1 MSKTV
6 ETIELLSSSP
16 GARHQL
22 KVHRFGTRGARP
34 KAYVQAALHADEYPA
49 LLVAHHLIEQLGQ
62 LDRRSEITGEII
74 VVPVA
79 NPLGLGQRVN
89 DKHLGRYELAGGGNF
104 NRNWP
109 DLTDGVVQRIES
121 ELTDDPYQNVSKIR
135 QALEAEVSQLS
146 VRKAL
151 DDLRKS
157 LLGLS
162 IDADIVLD
170 LHSDSQALFHL
181 YASVHH
187 EQLARELGCDLQARA
202 VLLETEAGGSPFDE
216 CNAGV
221 WWKLQQ
227 RLGAKFPIP
236 LACFS
241 STVEHRGEQDV
252 DDRLASQDAEGL
264 VRFLQRRGVV
274 KGDAGPLPAPL
285 CEPTP
290 LEGTDLIYAPAA
302 GLVTYQKRLG
312 DWVEAGEM
320 IAELVDPFAESTDK
334 ARTPL
339 VSKATGLFF
348 AHMGDRMVAPGAA
361 LAKICGSTPLTHREP
376 GKLLEA

>member
-1 MSKTV
+1 MSKQI
-6 ETIELLSSSP
+6 ETIDLLSPSL
-16 GARHQL
+16 GTRHQL
-22 KVHRFGTRGARP
+22 KVHRYGTPGARP
-34 KAYVQAALHADEYPA
+34 KTYIQAALHADEYPA
-49 LLVAHHLIEQLGQ
+49 LLVANHLIAR
-62 LDRRSEITGEII
+62 LDELDQRSEITGEVI

-79 NPLGLGQRVN
+79 NPIGLGQRVN
-89 DKHLGRYELAGGGNF
+89 DRHLGRYDLAGGGNY

-109 DLTDGVVQRIES
+109 DLTEAVLHKVEHK
-121 ELTDDPYQNVSKIR
+121 LTDDSDQNVLEIR
-135 QALEAEVSQLS
+135 AALNAAVAELE
-146 VRKAL
+146 VRKEL

-157 LLGLS
+157 LLKLS

-187 EQLARELGCDLQARA
+187 AVLAKELGCDMHARV

-221 WWKLQQ
+221 WWKLNH
-227 RLGAKFPIP
+227 RLGARFPIP

-252 DDRLASQDAEGL
+252 DDALASEDASGI
-264 VRFLQRRGVV
+264 VRFLQRRGVIL
-274 KGDAGPLPAPL
+274 GDPGPVPQAL

-302 GLVTYQKRLG
+302 GIVVYRKQLG
-312 DWVEAGEM
+312 DWVEAGEVV
-320 IAELVDPFAESTDK
+320 AELVDPLAVSAEL

-339 VSKATGLFF
+339 ISKATGLFF

-361 LAKICGSTPLTHREP
+361 LAKVSGATVLKHREP

>member
-6 ETIELLSSSP
+6 ETLDLLCSSP

-22 KVHRFGTRGARP
+22 QVHRYGTPGARP
-34 KAYVQAALHADEYPA
+34 KAYIQAALHADEYPA
-49 LLVAHHLIEQLGQ
+49 LLVAQHLIERLDQLENQ
-62 LDRRSEITGEII
+62 SQIVGEVV

-79 NPLGLGQRVN
+79 NPIGLGQRVN
-89 DKHLGRYELAGGGNF
+89 DRHLGRYDLAGGGNY

-109 DLTDGVVQRIES
+109 DLSDAVLERVEAD
-121 ELTDDPYQNVSKIR
+121 LTDDSDKNVGIIR
-135 QALEAEVSQLS
+135 EALLVEVSNLA
-146 VRKAL
+146 VRKELDHLRKAL
-151 DDLRKS
+151 LS
-157 LLGLS
+157 YS
-162 IDADIVLD
+162 IDADVVLD

-202 VLLETEAGGSPFDE
+202 VLLEKEAGGSPFDE

-221 WWKLQQ
+221 WWRLKQ
-227 RLGAKFPIP
+227 RVGSSFPIP

-252 DDRLASQDAEGL
+252 DDGLASRDAEGIL
-264 VRFLQRRGVV
+264 RFLQRRGAI
-274 KGDAGPLPAPL
+274 KGEAGPLPEPL

-302 GLVTYQKRLG
+302 GIVVYHKALG
-312 DWVEAGEM
+312 DWVEAGEVV
-320 IAELVDPFAESTDK
+320 AELVSLLPTPDEP

-339 VSKATGLFF
+339 VSRASGLFF

-361 LAKICGSTPLTHREP
+361 LAKVCGVQPLRHRES

>member
-6 ETIELLSSSP
+6 ESVALLSSSP

-22 KVHRFGTRGARP
+22 KVHRYGTPGARP
-34 KAYVQAALHADEYPA
+34 KAYIQAALHADEYPA
-49 LLVAHHLIEQLGQ
+49 LLVAHHLIEQLDK
-62 LDRRSEITGEII
+62 LESRSEIIGEVV

-79 NPLGLGQRVN
+79 NPIGLGQRVN
-89 DKHLGRYELAGGGNF
+89 DRHLGRYDLAGGGNY

-109 DLTDGVVQRIES
+109 DLSARVLERIEAD
-121 ELTDDPYQNVSKIR
+121 LTDDPEHNVSIIR
-135 QALEAEVSQLS
+135 RALQVEVSNLP
-146 VRKAL
+146 VRKELDHLRKAL
-151 DDLRKS
+151 LS
-157 LLGLS
+157 YS
-162 IDADIVLD
+162 IDADVVLD

-187 EQLARELGCDLQARA
+187 EDLARELGRDLQARA

-221 WWKLQQ
+221 WW
-227 RLGAKFPIP
+227 RLKQSIGSRFPIP

-252 DDRLASQDAEGL
+252 EDGLASHDAEGIL
-264 VRFLQRRGVV
+264 RFLQRRGAI
-274 KGDAGPLPAPL
+274 KGDAGPLPEKL

-302 GLVTYQKRLG
+302 GLIVYQKELG
-312 DWVEAGEM
+312 DWVVEGEVV
-320 IAELVDPFAESTDK
+320 AELVRLLPVSNEP

-339 VSKATGLFF
+339 VSKTSGLFF
-348 AHMGDRMVAPGAA
+348 AHMGDRMVGPGAA
-361 LAKICGSTPLTHREP
+361 LAKICGSVPLAHRES

>member
-6 ETIELLSSSP
+6 ETIDLLSSSP

-22 KVHRFGTRGARP
+22 KVHRYGTPGARP
-34 KAYVQAALHADEYPA
+34 KAYIQAALHADEYPA
-49 LLVAHHLIEQLGQ
+49 MLVAHHLIER
-62 LDRRSEITGEII
+62 LDKLESTSQIIGEI
-74 VVPVA
+74 VLVPVA
-79 NPLGLGQRVN
+79 NPIGLGQRVN
-89 DKHLGRYELAGGGNF
+89 DRHLGRYDLAGGGNY

-109 DLTDGVVQRIES
+109 DLTPFVEQEVDGK
-121 ELTDDPYQNVSKIR
+121 LTSDPNQNVIR
-135 QALEAEVSQLS
+135 IREALQQAVANIQ
-146 VRKAL
+146 VRKEL

-162 IDADIVLD
+162 IGADIVLD

-187 EQLARELGCDLQARA
+187 QKLAVELGCDLQARA
-202 VLLETEAGGSPFDE
+202 VLIETEAGGSPFDE

-221 WWKLQQ
+221 WWKLNQ
-227 RLGAKFPIP
+227 RLGAQYPIP

-252 DDRLASQDAEGL
+252 EDELATQDADGL
-264 VRFLQRRGVV
+264 VRFLQRRGVIN
-274 KGDAGPLPAPL
+274 GNPGPLPKPQ

-302 GLVTYQKRLG
+302 GLVVYHKQLG
-312 DWVEAGEM
+312 DWVEAGERV
-320 IAELVDPFAESTDK
+320 AELVDPFAASADQ

-339 VSKATGLFF
+339 ISKATGLFF

>member
-1 MSKTV
+1 MSKQI
-6 ETIELLSSSP
+6 ETIDLLSPSP

-22 KVHRFGTRGARP
+22 KVHRYGTAGARP
-34 KAYVQAALHADEYPA
+34 KTYIQAALHADEYPA
-49 LLVAHHLIEQLGQ
+49 LLVANHLIAR
-62 LDRRSEITGEII
+62 LDELEHRSAIIGEVI

-79 NPLGLGQRVN
+79 NPIGLGQRVN
-89 DKHLGRYELAGGGNF
+89 DRHLGRYDLAGGGNY

-109 DLTDGVVQRIES
+109 DLTAAVLQQVEDQ
-121 ELTDDPYQNVSKIR
+121 LTDDPDKNVSVIR
-135 QALEAEVSQLS
+135 AALTSAVAGLE
-146 VRKAL
+146 VRKEL

-157 LLGLS
+157 LLKLS
-162 IDADIVLD
+162 IDADFVLD

-181 YASVHH
+181 YASAHH
-187 EQLARELGCDLQARA
+187 VDLAKELGCDMQARV

-221 WWKLQQ
+221 WWKLND
-227 RLGAKFPIP
+227 RLGRRFPIP

-252 DDRLASQDAEGL
+252 DDALAANDAAGL
-264 VRFLQRRGVV
+264 LRFLQRRGVI
-274 KGDAGPLPAPL
+274 KGDPGPLPAAL

-302 GLVTYQKRLG
+302 GIVVYHKQLG
-312 DWVEAGEM
+312 DWVKAGEV
-320 IAELVDPFAESTDK
+320 IAELVDPLAVSAGQ

-361 LAKICGSTPLTHREP
+361 LAKVSGATVLEHREP

>member
-6 ETIELLSSSP
+6 ETIDLLSSSP

-22 KVHRFGTRGARP
+22 KVHRYGTPGARP
-34 KAYVQAALHADEYPA
+34 KAYIQAALHADEYPA
-49 LLVAHHLIEQLGQ
+49 MLVAHHLIER
-62 LDRRSEITGEII
+62 LDKLESTSQIIGEI
-74 VVPVA
+74 VLVPVA
-79 NPLGLGQRVN
+79 NPIGLGQRVN
-89 DKHLGRYELAGGGNF
+89 DRHLGRYDLAGGGNY

-109 DLTDGVVQRIES
+109 DLIDFVEQEVDGK
-121 ELTDDPYQNVSKIR
+121 LTSDPNQNVIR
-135 QALEAEVSQLS
+135 IREALQEAVANIQ
-146 VRKAL
+146 VRKEL

-162 IDADIVLD
+162 IGADIVLD

-181 YASVHH
+181 YASAHH
-187 EQLARELGCDLQARA
+187 QKLAVELGCDLQARA
-202 VLLETEAGGSPFDE
+202 VLIETEAGGSPFDE

-221 WWKLQQ
+221 WWKLNQ
-227 RLGAKFPIP
+227 RLGAQYPIP

-252 DDRLASQDAEGL
+252 EDELATQDADGL
-264 VRFLQRRGVV
+264 VRFLQRRGIID
-274 KGDAGPLPAPL
+274 GNPGPLPEPR

-302 GLVTYQKRLG
+302 GLVVYHKQLG
-312 DWVEAGEM
+312 DWVEAGER
-320 IAELVDPFAESTDK
+320 IAELVDPFAASADQ

-339 VSKATGLFF
+339 ISKATGLFF

>member
-6 ETIELLSSSP
+6 ETLDLLSSSP

-22 KVHRFGTRGARP
+22 QVHRYGTPGARP
-34 KAYVQAALHADEYPA
+34 KAYIQAALHADEYPA
-49 LLVAHHLIEQLGQ
+49 LLVAQHLIEC
-62 LDRRSEITGEII
+62 LDKLESQSQIIGEVV

-79 NPLGLGQRVN
+79 NPIGLGQRLN
-89 DKHLGRYELAGGGNF
+89 DRHLGRYDLAGGGNY

-109 DLTDGVVQRIES
+109 DLSDAVLDRVEAK
-121 ELTDDPYQNVSKIR
+121 LTDDPDNNVSIIR
-135 QALEAEVSQLS
+135 EALQVEVSNLG
-146 VRKAL
+146 VRKELDHLRKAL
-151 DDLRKS
+151 LS
-157 LLGLS
+157 YS

-202 VLLETEAGGSPFDE
+202 VLLETEAGGAPFDE

-221 WWKLQQ
+221 WWRLKQ
-227 RLGAKFPIP
+227 RVGSRFPIP

-252 DDRLASQDAEGL
+252 EDSLALQDAEGIL
-264 VRFLQRRGVV
+264 RFLQRREAINGE
-274 KGDAGPLPAPL
+274 AGPLPEPL

-302 GLVTYQKRLG
+302 GIVVYHKALG
-312 DWVEAGEM
+312 DWVEAGEVV
-320 IAELVDPFAESTDK
+320 AELVSLLAEHNEP

-339 VSKATGLFF
+339 VSRASGLFF

-361 LAKICGSTPLTHREP
+361 LAKVCGAEPLTHRES